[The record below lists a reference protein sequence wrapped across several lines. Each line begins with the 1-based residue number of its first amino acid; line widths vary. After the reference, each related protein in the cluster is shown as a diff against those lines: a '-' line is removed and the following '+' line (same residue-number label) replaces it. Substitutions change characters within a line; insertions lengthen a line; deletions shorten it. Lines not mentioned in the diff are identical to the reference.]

1 MTAGDGVDNAMQAYE
16 APYRAAILHQHRSRL
31 RGFLYLFSFAP
42 PVPSPV
48 RAPMAFVRHPTVL
61 YVLGLACAIVAG
73 GGLSAIDLLYGYWSH
88 TVKEY
93 QWTDPAYAQ
102 RHSNLLAWINVVIGV
117 LVLLTSWGFVTLMPL
132 ATHELCHRLREEYFA
147 AAIVQD
153 PGFFDVHGPGEIA
166 SRANRDV
173 TQIRAAFGEK
183 LGFFANA
190 VATLITSMVMAFSRA
205 PTVAGVLL
213 TVLVFAVLVTT
224 TLGALGDMVTSSALD
239 IDSRLSTFV
248 EQVLSSVRVVHSFEL
263 THILVTRMHT
273 LYIAPLARFVTR
285 RAAVKG
291 GDVASMYFVINAL
304 YSLGFWWGSVQ
315 IAKGREQ
322 MDGVI
327 SCFYNYLS
335 SMFSMAMVIP
345 HLLSLIESGAAL
357 RKMRAVIEREPH
369 VDVRSTDGA
378 ILGVPAGAPNP
389 TQLPTYEPSF
399 TLDHVTFAYP
409 ARPYTASLRDV
420 SIVFPPGK
428 VTALVGPSGSGKS
441 TITALLGRE
450 YDPETSNVPVRGDEK
465 FGAGDPEGDTPGDAP
480 GEKAAATREKSP
492 ERAASRV
499 SQDGDVEEAR
509 ERVRGGGRVLFGGV
523 DVRELNLR
531 WLRSQIAVVRQN
543 PQLFSGT
550 IAENVAMGLTAVQP
564 DASVADEAVRA
575 KVQDALVK
583 AEAWTFVKKL
593 PQGMDT
599 HLGGGRNVHLSGG
612 QRQRI
617 AIARALVREPQILCL
632 DEATSA
638 LDTSTEERIK
648 RMLQREQTARGMT
661 TIIVAHRLSTV
672 QHADQIVTL
681 THGAVAEV
689 GTHRE
694 LMRHTGGVYHRMV
707 MHNRIASGLPLDDE
721 AEPDVPDYATGVE
734 TTTQA
739 SSSAWGPPRTG
750 APARAAPNAPEG
762 GKHWQPPRLADVSM
776 RGAGVTG
783 ASWGASD
790 RRDEARAAD
799 DADSADEK
807 NEGAGAGAVTKR
819 APRRGLWHVS
829 QGQHGVFV
837 VGIAFAVALAASFPI
852 TGWISGYAIDALG
865 IQNDPGRL
873 RDRSNWW
880 GMWFIVVAA
889 VALMVG
895 FFASFFLELASERM
909 MNAIKVKS
917 LHALLRQEVAFFDRK
932 ENASGALSSAV
943 FSHAQSIGTAT
954 GVVAVQLIMAAG
966 NLLGSVIMSISM
978 SWELALTCVPGLL
991 SLLVASFFNVQLA
1004 ERYEKVVQSP
1014 IDGTAAYIAEIVD
1027 AIPTV
1032 ASLGREQR
1040 ALRHMERESTVREP
1054 FRWVLA
1060 TSSACFAYSQFA
1072 LYGST
1077 GLMLYWGTRL
1087 VVTERIDASSMFA
1100 VFEGVFIGVF
1110 AAVRLATFLP
1120 DVARARHAIKVVE
1133 GWWARTPQISQDAD
1147 AGVAWPPSGPRDL
1160 VLSHVEL
1167 RYPQRPDV
1175 PALRHLNLTIHEN
1188 QTVAFCGTSGSGKSS
1203 ILSLLQ
1209 RFYDP
1214 CRGTITYG
1222 GLDLRAIPLPTWRAE
1237 MAYVSQD
1244 PVLYEGTLRWNL
1256 SLGAVDPERVTDA
1269 EIEAACREACVWDF
1283 AMALPEGLDTM
1294 IGLKGSSLSGGQ
1306 RQRVCIA
1313 RALLRRPRILLLDE
1327 ATSALDAES
1336 EVLVQQALD
1345 NACKGCTTITIAHRL
1360 STIRRADLI
1369 CVVEDGKIVEMG
1381 SHDELLHKHGRYFEL
1396 VEAQL

>member
-1 MTAGDGVDNAMQAYE
+1 MTAVEGVSHAMQAYE
-16 APYRAAILHQHRSRL
+16 APYREAIVRKHRSRL
-31 RGFLYLFSFAP
+31 RGLLYLFSFAP

-48 RAPMAFVRHPTVL
+48 RAPLAFLRHPTVL
-61 YVLGLACAIVAG
+61 YVLGLTCAIVAG

-93 QWTDPAYAQ
+93 QWTDPSYAQ

-153 PGFFDVHGPGEIA
+153 PGFFDTHGPGEIA

-173 TQIRAAFGEK
+173 TQLRAAFGEK

-190 VATLITSMVMAFSRA
+190 VATLVTSMVMAFVRA

-239 IDSRLSTFV
+239 VDSRLSTFV

-263 THILVTRMHT
+263 TQILVARMHT
-273 LYIAPLARFVTR
+273 LYIAPLARFVAR

-291 GDVASMYFVINAL
+291 ADVSSMYFVINAL

-335 SMFSMAMVIP
+335 SMFSMAMVVP
-345 HLLSLIESGAAL
+345 HLLSLIESGTAL

-369 VDVRSTDGA
+369 VDVRATDGA
-378 ILGVPAGAPNP
+378 ILGVPVGAPNP
-389 TQLPTYEPSF
+389 EHLPTYEPSF
-399 TLDHVTFAYP
+399 ALDHVTFAYP

-420 SIVFPPGK
+420 SIFFPPGK

-450 YDPETSNVPVRGDEK
+450 YDPETSNVPVAGDEK
-465 FGAGDPEGDTPGDAP
+465 IGGADGAKGQDAKD
-480 GEKAAATREKSP
+480 EKAAASRDKSP
-492 ERAASRV
+492 ERAASRA
-499 SQDGDVEEAR
+499 SHDGDLEEAR
-509 ERVRGGGRVLFGGV
+509 ERVHGGGRVLFGGV
-523 DVRELNLR
+523 DVRELNVR

-575 KVQDALVK
+575 KVQEALVK
-583 AEAWTFVKKL
+583 AEAWSFVKKL

-599 HLGGGRNVHLSGG
+599 YLGGGRNVHLSGG

-648 RMLQREQTARGMT
+648 RMLQREQAARGMT

-681 THGAVAEV
+681 TLGAVAEV
-689 GTHRE
+689 GTHHE
-694 LMRHTGGVYHRMV
+694 LMRHTDGVYYRMV
-707 MHNRIASGLPLDDE
+707 MHNRIASGLPLDDDDD
-721 AEPDVPDYATGVE
+721 AEPDVPDHTTGVE

-739 SSSAWGPPRTG
+739 SSSAWGPPRAA
-750 APARAAPNAPEG
+750 APRAAPPAPEG

-790 RRDEARAAD
+790 RRDEARGAD
-799 DADSADEK
+799 DADSATEK
-807 NEGAGAGAVTKR
+807 DEGAGRSAVAQR
-819 APRRGLWHVS
+819 VPHLGLWHVS
-829 QGQHGVFV
+829 EGQHGVFL

-889 VALMVG
+889 VALTVG

-966 NLLGSVIMSISM
+966 NLIGSVIMSISM
-978 SWELALTCVPGLL
+978 SWQLALTCVPGLL
-991 SLLVASFFNVQLA
+991 SLLVASFFNVRLA

-1014 IDGTAAYIAEIVD
+1014 IDGTAAYIAEIID

-1040 ALRHMERESTVREP
+1040 ALRHMARESTVREP

-1087 VVTERIDASSMFA
+1087 VMTRRIDASAMFA

-1120 DVARARHAIKVVE
+1120 DIARARHAIKVVE

-1175 PALRHLNLTIHEN
+1175 PVLRHLNLTIHEN

-1256 SLGAVDPERVTDA
+1256 SLGAVDPEQVTDA

-1369 CVVEDGKIVEMG
+1369 CVVEGGKIVEMG